1 MKRLLTIFLISF
13 LLNFVWENL
22 HSLLYASYMGGDITQ
37 FILFH
42 ASLGDAVMIT
52 IVCLP
57 FIYLASFRKHSW
69 TIVPIGLII
78 AVSIEWAALSVGR
91 WSYNEFMPII
101 PILNIGLTP
110 TIQLALLGYL
120 SLILSEKK

>member
-52 IVCLP
+52 IICIPFVYLP
-57 FIYLASFRKHSW
+57 SFKKYSW

-120 SLILSEKK
+120 SIILSEKK